1 MKNVFGR
8 LFCAFVKKYCAFAKI
23 FEKYFANSM
32 KRFFALF
39 GVHFIKH
46 FSRLGRLCLCAF
58 MGVLLSSCG
67 YVPSA
72 SFAQKAL
79 GDSVFV
85 KLNINLPNPENS
97 VELKDEFNKIII
109 SRFQNKIANADES
122 DSIITIDIDKITDTH
137 IAVSSDA
144 FATYYRVSVFTTY
157 TYDDKKGNKRS
168 VSGSG
173 YFDYNISLDNPLTT
187 HNNRYYA
194 INQAFLQT
202 IDRFV
207 AMMAYEG
214 QYR

>member
-1 MKNVFGR
+1 MIFGS
-8 LFCAFVKKYCAFAKI
+8 LFCAFAKKSCVFTKT
-23 FEKYFANSM
+23 FENFFANSL
-32 KRFFALF
+32 KRFFAHF
-39 GVHFIKH
+39 GAHFIKR
-46 FSRLGRLCLCAF
+46 FSRFGRFCLCVF
-58 MGVLLSSCG
+58 IGGVLLGGCG

-72 SFAQKAL
+72 RFAQKAL

-85 KLNINLPNPENS
+85 KLNVNLPNPENS
-97 VELKDEFNKIII
+97 VDLKDEFNKIII